1 MDQGRGEGPCQ
12 TPGSAGIPA
21 EARLSCKVASL
32 EEAELGG
39 AWGWAPAAGKCPG
52 PSSLVPSLL
61 HWVGLQQLLLGAE
74 C

>member
-12 TPGSAGIPA
+12 TLGSAGIPA

-52 PSSLVPSLL
+52 PSSLGPSLL